1 MYIRQLKVECITIK
15 NTVSL
20 GKYAAVWP
28 PWSYT
33 SSFAAL
39 SQQLQRVTLGAHM
52 WVSHPMPS
60 RSLGFIYIPGFS
72 ERQVIDS
79 QEHLTFYIWHESE
92 CWNGKNSFSVIFA
105 LLEMKV
111 WHAWL
116 LPGALPVCRCS
127 LIGQRDLIHSW
138 AMQEPCTICLSTG
151 RKIQPVNSR

>member
-15 NTVSL
+15 NIVSL

-39 SQQLQRVTLGAHM
+39 TQQLQRVTLGAHM

-72 ERQVIDS
+72 EQQVIDS

-92 CWNGKNSFSVIFA
+92 CWNGKNSFSVIFE

-111 WHAWL
+111 WHTDYSLEPYQCADAL
-116 LPGALPVCRCS
+116 LLAKGTWSIPEQCRKLP
-127 LIGQRDLIHSW
+127 LY
-138 AMQEPCTICLSTG
+138 A
-151 RKIQPVNSR
+151 